1 MAEILFYNN
10 AARLQMSRM
19 REYFSH
25 VFRLVS
31 FCDYFHFQLSDLV
44 LKNRVVSFIFEMQ
57 DVYS

>member
-19 REYFSH
+19 RESFSH

-31 FCDYFHFQLSDLV
+31 FCDYFHFQLSDL
-44 LKNRVVSFIFEMQ
+44 IFEKQ
-57 DVYS
+57 SRKFHF

>member
-31 FCDYFHFQLSDLV
+31 FCDYFHFQLSDL
-44 LKNRVVSFIFEMQ
+44 IFEKQ
-57 DVYS
+57 SRKFHF